1 MANAKGAS
9 NAEQIE
15 AWRRDLKRIGKPHSM
30 PDDWTRARID
40 TLCDLALQGLRSE
53 AVPTLTGERG
63 GDIKGLCAPKLLPC
77 PFCGGEAAP
86 RWSGGVYLIE
96 CQTCHTSKGDNGGD
110 DFEAEAVA
118 NWNRRAA

>member
-1 MANAKGAS
+1 MNSVRWSARAVGLNRDS
-9 NAEQIE
+9 LTAEQIE
-15 AWRRDLKRIGKPHSM
+15 AWRGEILDEI
-30 PDDWTRARID
+30 
-40 TLCDLALQGLRSE
+40 CDLALQGLRSE